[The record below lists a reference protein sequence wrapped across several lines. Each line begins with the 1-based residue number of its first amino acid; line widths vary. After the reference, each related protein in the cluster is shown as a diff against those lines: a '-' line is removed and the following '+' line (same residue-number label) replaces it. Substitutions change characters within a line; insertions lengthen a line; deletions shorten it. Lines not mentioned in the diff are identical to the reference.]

1 MISSFGDR
9 RMTSYNPLKGVS
21 LTSSPLS
28 DGNTFVSSSTTFSL
42 LALTE
47 SEISEINNKNTLS
60 MTFECLKN

>member
-1 MISSFGDR
+1 
-9 RMTSYNPLKGVS
+9 MTSYNPLKGVS

-28 DGNTFVSSSTTFSL
+28 VGNTFVSSSTTFSL

-47 SEISEINNKNTLS
+47 SETSEINNKNTLS